1 MHVAGTARR
10 ERHVQTCPESRYME
24 IRSKLPA
31 VTSTRLVM
39 LFSLC
44 LVAFYN
50 LATWHA
56 LVSLTQ
62 LQGLK
67 VVAFYVSFAFFLW
80 AAITLLLTPLSFR
93 PTLKPALSLVALCS
107 AAAAYFMNTYGIS
120 IDTVMMQNVL
130 ETNPGEAKALLSG
143 KLFLYMGLLGVLPTA
158 VIWAVPV
165 TYRRVLPGLIN
176 KVLVCLGC
184 GVVMTAAIAPFY
196 STYAPIF
203 RNEDELTHF
212 INPTNY
218 IYALGKLTKQTV
230 AIKETVK
237 VQPVGTDSVLSPEAQ
252 QRPKKSLMIFVVG
265 ETARADH
272 FSLNGYGR
280 ETNPEL
286 KKQNILNFTQVAS
299 CGTSTAVSVP
309 CMFSKFPRTD
319 YSDKKGKTYEG
330 LLDMLQRAGLSVLW
344 LDNNSDCKGTCLR
357 VPHSD
362 IPKNQPSPFCDGQN
376 CLDESLLVGLQD
388 YIDSLKDNAIIVLHS
403 DGSHGPEYYDRYP
416 TSMERFTPVC
426 HTNQLG
432 SCTSDELKNV
442 YDNTILYTDHFLAQ
456 TIELLKRNQDKVDTS
471 MIYVSDHGESL
482 GENGI
487 YLHAA
492 PYAIAPAAQTHVPMV
507 MWFGNATLEDA
518 GIDRGCLAAK
528 QHQPDLSHDNLFHS
542 VLSLLGVNTQE
553 YQPALDIFHSCKR
566 RQG

>member
-1 MHVAGTARR
+1 MLK
-10 ERHVQTCPESRYME
+10 P
-24 IRSKLPA
+24 

-39 LFSLC
+39 LFSLS
-44 LVAFYN
+44 LVVFYN
-50 LATWHA
+50 LATWRA
-56 LVSLTQ
+56 LVDLAQ
-62 LQGLK
+62 LQGVK
-67 VVAFYVSFAFFLW
+67 AVAFYVSFAFLLW
-80 AAITLLLTPLSFR
+80 AAITLLLTPFSFR
-93 PTLKPALSLVALCS
+93 PTLKPVLSLVALCS
-107 AAAAYFMNTYGIS
+107 AGAAYFMNTYGIS
-120 IDTVMMQNVL
+120 IDTTMMQNVL

-143 KLFLYMGLLGVLPTA
+143 KLFIYLGLLGVVPIAL
-158 VIWAVPV
+158 IWWVPV
-165 TYRRVLPGLIN
+165 TYRRVLPGLVN
-176 KVLVCLGC
+176 KVLVCIGC
-184 GVVMTAAIAPFY
+184 LLVIAAAVGPFY

-203 RNEDELTHF
+203 RDEDKLTHF

-218 IYALGKLTKQTV
+218 LYAIGKLTKQTV
-230 AIKETVK
+230 AIKETLK
-237 VQPVGTDSVLSPEAQ
+237 VQTVGADAVLSPQAQ

-286 KKQNILNFTQVAS
+286 KQQDILNFTHVAS

-330 LLDMLQRAGLSVLW
+330 LLDMLQRAGLKVLW

-362 IPKNQPSPFCDGQN
+362 IPKSQPSPFCDGKN

-416 TSMERFTPVC
+416 KTLERFTPVC

-442 YDNTILYTDHFLAQ
+442 YDNTILYTDHFLSQ
-456 TIELLKRNQDKVDTS
+456 TIELLKRNQDKVDAS

-492 PYAIAPAAQTHVPMV
+492 PYAIAPSAQTHVPMV
-507 MWFGNATLEDA
+507 MWFGHSTLEDA
-518 GIDRGCLAAK
+518 NVDRHCLAAR
-528 QHQPDLSHDNLFHS
+528 QDQPDLSHDYLFHS
-542 VLSLLGVNTQE
+542 VLGLLGVTSTE
-553 YQPALDIFHSCKR
+553 YQPALDLFHSCKR
-566 RQG
+566 DKG

>member
-1 MHVAGTARR
+1 
-10 ERHVQTCPESRYME
+10 ME
-24 IRSKLPA
+24 MRSTLRP

-39 LFSLC
+39 LSSLC
-44 LVAFYN
+44 LVLFYN

-56 LVSLTQ
+56 LVGLTQ
-62 LQGLK
+62 LQGIK
-67 VVAFYVSFAFFLW
+67 AVAFYISFAFFLW
-80 AAITLLLTPLSFR
+80 AAITLLLTLVSFR
-93 PTLKPALSLVALCS
+93 PTLKPVLSLVALCS
-107 AAAAYFMNTYGIS
+107 AAAAYFMNTYGVS
-120 IDTVMMQNVL
+120 IDTTMMENVL
-130 ETNPGEAKALLSG
+130 ETNPGEVKALLSG
-143 KLFLYMGLLGVLPTA
+143 KLFLYLGVLGALPITL
-158 VIWAVPV
+158 IWLIPV
-165 TYRRVLPGLIN
+165 TYRRVLPGLVN
-176 KVLVCLGC
+176 KVLVCIGC
-184 GVVMTAAIAPFY
+184 VLVMAASVGLFY

-203 RNEDELTHF
+203 RDEDALTHF

-218 IYALGKLTKQTV
+218 IYAVGKLTKQTV
-230 AIKETVK
+230 AIKETV
-237 VQPVGTDSVLSPEAQ
+237 QIQTVGADSVLSPEAR

-272 FSLNGYGR
+272 FSLNGYAR
-280 ETNPEL
+280 DTNPEL
-286 KKQNILNFTQVAS
+286 KKQDILNFTQVAS

-330 LLDMLQRAGLSVLW
+330 LLDMLQRAGLQVVW
-344 LDNNSDCKGTCLR
+344 LDNNSDCKDTCVR

-362 IPKNQPSPFCDGQN
+362 IPKNQASPFCDGQN
-376 CLDESLLVGLQD
+376 CLDESLLVGLQE
-388 YIDSLKDNAIIVLHS
+388 YIDSLTGNAIIVLHS

-416 TSMERFTPVC
+416 KSLERFTPVC

-442 YDNTILYTDHFLAQ
+442 YDNTILYTDHFLSQ

-492 PYAIAPAAQTHVPMV
+492 PYAIAPVAQTHVPMV
-507 MWFGNATLEDA
+507 MWFGHSTLEDA
-518 GIDRGCLAAK
+518 DIDRSCLANK
-528 QHQPDLSHDNLFHS
+528 QNQAGLSHDYMFHS
-542 VLSLLGVNTQE
+542 VLGLLGVNTTE
-553 YQPALDIFHSCKR
+553 YQPTLDIFHSCKR
-566 RQG
+566 SKG

>member
-1 MHVAGTARR
+1 MVK
-10 ERHVQTCPESRYME
+10 P
-24 IRSKLPA
+24 

-44 LVAFYN
+44 LVVFYN
-50 LATWHA
+50 LATWRA
-56 LVSLTQ
+56 LVDLAQ
-62 LQGLK
+62 LQGVK
-67 VVAFYVSFAFFLW
+67 AIAFYASFAFLLW
-80 AAITLLLTPLSFR
+80 AAITLLLTPFSFR
-93 PTLKPALSLVALCS
+93 PTLKPVLSLVALCS

-120 IDTVMMQNVL
+120 IDTTMMQNVL
-130 ETNPGEAKALLSG
+130 ETNPGEAEALLSG
-143 KLFLYMGLLGVLPTA
+143 TLLFYLGLLGVLPIA
-158 VIWAVPV
+158 LIWWLPV
-165 TYRRVLPGLIN
+165 TYRPVLPGLVN
-176 KVLVCLGC
+176 KVLVCVGC
-184 GVVMTAAIAPFY
+184 VLVIAAAVGPFY

-203 RNEDELTHF
+203 RDEDKLTHF

-218 IYALGKLTKQTV
+218 LYAIGKLTKQTV
-230 AIKETVK
+230 AIKETLNI
-237 VQPVGTDSVLSPEAQ
+237 QTVGADAALSPQAQ

-286 KKQNILNFTQVAS
+286 KQQDILNFTHVAS

-309 CMFSKFPRTD
+309 CLFSKFPRTD

-330 LLDMLQRAGLSVLW
+330 LLDMLQRAGLKVLW

-388 YIDSLKDNAIIVLHS
+388 YIDSLQGNAIIVLHS

-416 TSMERFTPVC
+416 KSLERFTPVC

-442 YDNTILYTDHFLAQ
+442 YDNTILYTDHFLSQ
-456 TIELLKRNQDKVDTS
+456 TIELLKRNQDKVDAS

-492 PYAIAPAAQTHVPMV
+492 PYAIAPTAQTHVPMV
-507 MWFGNATLEDA
+507 MWFGHSTLEDA
-518 GIDRGCLAAK
+518 SVDRSCLAAK
-528 QHQPDLSHDNLFHS
+528 QDQPDLSHDYLFHS
-542 VLSLLGVNTQE
+542 VLGLLGVTTTE
-553 YQPALDIFHSCKR
+553 YQPALDLFHSCKR
-566 RQG
+566 DKG

>member
-1 MHVAGTARR
+1 MAHVRAMFR
-10 ERHVQTCPESRYME
+10 VVLYME
-24 IRSKLPA
+24 MRSKLKP

-39 LFSLC
+39 LFSLS

-56 LVSLTQ
+56 LVGLTQ
-62 LQGLK
+62 LQGIK
-67 VVAFYVSFAFFLW
+67 AVAFYASFALFLW
-80 AAITLLLTPLSFR
+80 AAITLLLTPFSFK
-93 PTLKPALSLVALCS
+93 PTLKPVLSLVALCS
-107 AAAAYFMNTYGIS
+107 ASAAYFMNTYGIT

-130 ETNPGEAKALLSG
+130 ETNPGEAKALISG
-143 KLFLYMGLLGVLPTA
+143 KLFLYLGLLGALPIA
-158 VIWAVPV
+158 VIWMIPV
-165 TYRRVLPGLIN
+165 TYRRVLPGLVN
-176 KVLVCLGC
+176 KVLVCIGC
-184 GVVMTAAIAPFY
+184 VLVIAASVGPFY

-203 RNEDELTHF
+203 RDEDKLTHF

-218 IYALGKLTKQTV
+218 IYAIGKLTKQTV

-237 VQPVGTDSVLSPEAQ
+237 IQAVGEDSVLSAEAQ

-272 FSLNGYGR
+272 FSLNGYAR
-280 ETNPEL
+280 DTNPEL
-286 KKQNILNFTQVAS
+286 KKQDILNFTQVAS

-309 CMFSKFPRTD
+309 CMFSKFPRSD

-330 LLDMLQRAGLSVLW
+330 LLDMLQRAGLKVVW

-362 IPKNQPSPFCDGQN
+362 IPKTQPSPFCDGQN
-376 CLDESLLVGLQD
+376 CLDEALLVGLQD

-416 TSMERFTPVC
+416 KTMERFTPVC

-442 YDNTILYTDHFLAQ
+442 YDNTILYTDHFLSQ

-482 GENGI
+482 GENGV

-492 PYAIAPAAQTHVPMV
+492 PYAIAPSAQTHVPMV
-507 MWFGNATLEDA
+507 MWFGNQTLEDA
-518 GIDRGCLAAK
+518 SIDRSCLAAK
-528 QHQPDLSHDNLFHS
+528 QNQPDLSHDYMFHS
-542 VLSLLGVNTQE
+542 VLGLLGVNTTE

-566 RQG
+566 SKG

>member
-1 MHVAGTARR
+1 MVK
-10 ERHVQTCPESRYME
+10 P
-24 IRSKLPA
+24 

-44 LVAFYN
+44 LVLFYN
-50 LATWHA
+50 LATWRA
-56 LVSLTQ
+56 LVDLAQ
-62 LQGLK
+62 LQGVK
-67 VVAFYVSFAFFLW
+67 AIAFYVSFAFLLW
-80 AAITLLLTPLSFR
+80 AAITLLLTPFSFR
-93 PTLKPALSLVALCS
+93 PTLKPVLSLVALCS

-120 IDTVMMQNVL
+120 IDTTMMQNVL

-143 KLFLYMGLLGVLPTA
+143 TLFLYLALLGVLPIA
-158 VIWAVPV
+158 LIWRLPV
-165 TYRRVLPGLIN
+165 TYRRVLPGLVN
-176 KVLVCLGC
+176 KVLVCVGC
-184 GVVMTAAIAPFY
+184 LLVIAAAVGPFY

-203 RNEDELTHF
+203 RDEDKLTHF

-218 IYALGKLTKQTV
+218 LYAIGKLTKQTV
-230 AIKETVK
+230 AIKETPK
-237 VQPVGTDSVLSPEAQ
+237 IQTVGADAALSPQAQ

-286 KKQNILNFTQVAS
+286 KQQDILNFTHVAS

-309 CMFSKFPRTD
+309 CMFSKFPRSD

-330 LLDMLQRAGLSVLW
+330 LLDMLQRAGLKVVW

-362 IPKNQPSPFCDGQN
+362 IPKNQQSPFCDGQN

-388 YIDSLKDNAIIVLHS
+388 YIDSLQDNAIIVLHS

-416 TSMERFTPVC
+416 KTLERFTPVC

-432 SCTSDELKNV
+432 SCTTDELKNV
-442 YDNTILYTDHFLAQ
+442 YDNTILYTDHFLSQ
-456 TIELLKRNQDKVDTS
+456 TIELLKRNQDKVDAS

-492 PYAIAPAAQTHVPMV
+492 PYAIAPSAQTHVPMV
-507 MWFGNATLEDA
+507 MWFGHSTLEDA
-518 GIDRGCLAAK
+518 SVDRTCLTAK
-528 QHQPDLSHDNLFHS
+528 QDQPDLSHDYMFHS
-542 VLSLLGVNTQE
+542 VLGLLGVTSTE
-553 YQPALDIFHSCKR
+553 YQPALDLFHSCKR
-566 RQG
+566 NKG

>member
-1 MHVAGTARR
+1 MEMR
-10 ERHVQTCPESRYME
+10 SRL
-24 IRSKLPA
+24 KP

-44 LVAFYN
+44 LVVFYN

-56 LVSLTQ
+56 LIGLTQ
-62 LQGLK
+62 LQGFK
-67 VVAFYVSFAFFLW
+67 AAAFYVSFAFFLW
-80 AAITLLLTPLSFR
+80 AAITLLLTPFSFR
-93 PTLKPALSLVALCS
+93 PTLKPVLSLVALCS
-107 AAAAYFMNTYGIS
+107 AAAAYFMNSYGIT

-143 KLFLYMGLLGVLPTA
+143 RLFLYLGLLGALPIA
-158 VIWAVPV
+158 LIWWLPV
-165 TYRRVLPGLIN
+165 SYRRVLPGLVN
-176 KVLVCLGC
+176 KVLVCIGC
-184 GVVMTAAIAPFY
+184 VLVIAASVGPFY

-203 RNEDELTHF
+203 RDEDKLTHF

-218 IYALGKLTKQTV
+218 IYAVGKLAKQTV
-230 AIKETVK
+230 AIKENIK
-237 VQPVGTDSVLSPEAQ
+237 IQPVGTDSVLSSEAQ

-272 FSLNGYGR
+272 FSLNGYER

-286 KKQNILNFTQVAS
+286 KKQDILNFTQVAS

-309 CMFSKFPRTD
+309 CMFSKFPRSD

-330 LLDMLQRAGLSVLW
+330 LLDMLQRAGVKVVW

-362 IPKNQPSPFCDGQN
+362 IPKTQPSPFCDGQN
-376 CLDESLLVGLQD
+376 CLDESLLVGLQA

-416 TSMERFTPVC
+416 KSLERFTPVC

-442 YDNTILYTDHFLAQ
+442 YDNTILYTDHFLSQ

-492 PYAIAPAAQTHVPMV
+492 PYAIAPSAQTHVPMV
-507 MWFGNATLEDA
+507 MWFGNSTLADA
-518 GIDRGCLAAK
+518 SVDRSCLAAK
-528 QHQPDLSHDNLFHS
+528 QNQPDLSHDYMFHS
-542 VLSLLGVNTQE
+542 VLGLLGVNTSE
-553 YQPALDIFHSCKR
+553 YQPALDIFHSCKHSK
-566 RQG
+566 G

>member
-1 MHVAGTARR
+1 MVPLFGMNAM
-10 ERHVQTCPESRYME
+10 VKP
-24 IRSKLPA
+24 

-44 LVAFYN
+44 LVVFYN
-50 LATWHA
+50 LATWRA
-56 LVSLTQ
+56 LVALAQ
-62 LQGLK
+62 LQGFK
-67 VVAFYVSFAFFLW
+67 AGAFYCSFAVLLW
-80 AAITLLLTPLSFR
+80 AAITLLLTPFSFR
-93 PTLKPALSLVALCS
+93 PTLKPMLSVVALCS
-107 AAAAYFMNTYGIS
+107 AAAAYFMNSYGVS
-120 IDTVMMQNVL
+120 IDTTMMQNVL
-130 ETNPGEAKALLSG
+130 ETNPGEAEALLSG
-143 KLFLYMGLLGVLPTA
+143 KLFMYLGLLGVVPVA
-158 VIWAVPV
+158 VIWWLPV
-165 TYRRVLPGLIN
+165 TYRRVLPGLVN
-176 KVLVCLGC
+176 KIVVCAGC
-184 GVVMTAAIAPFY
+184 LLAIAAAVAPFY

-203 RNEDELTHF
+203 RDEDKLTHF

-218 IYALGKLTKQTV
+218 LYAIGKLTKQTV
-230 AIKETVK
+230 AIKETPK
-237 VQPVGTDSVLSPEAQ
+237 IQTVGADAALSAQAQ

-272 FSLNGYGR
+272 FSLNGYAR

-286 KKQNILNFTQVAS
+286 KKEDILNFTHVAS

-309 CMFSKFPRTD
+309 CMFSKFPRSD

-330 LLDMLQRAGLSVLW
+330 LLDMLQRAGLKVVW

-362 IPKNQPSPFCDGQN
+362 VPKNQPSPFCDGTT
-376 CLDESLLVGLQD
+376 CLDEALLVGLQD
-388 YIDSLKDNAIIVLHS
+388 YIDSLQDNAIIVLHS

-416 TSMERFTPVC
+416 KTMERFSPVC

-456 TIELLKRNQDKVDTS
+456 TIELLKRNQDKVDAS

-492 PYAIAPAAQTHVPMV
+492 PYAIAPVAQTHVPMV
-507 MWFGNATLEDA
+507 MWFGHSTLEDA
-518 GIDRGCLAAK
+518 SVDRSCLSAK
-528 QHQPDLSHDNLFHS
+528 QDQPDLSHDYMFHS
-542 VLSLLGVNTQE
+542 VLGLLGVTSTE
-553 YQPALDIFHSCKR
+553 YQPALDLFHSCKR
-566 RQG
+566 NNG

>member
-1 MHVAGTARR
+1 
-10 ERHVQTCPESRYME
+10 ME
-24 IRSKLPA
+24 MRSKLKP

-39 LFSLC
+39 LFSLS

-56 LVSLTQ
+56 LVGLTQ
-62 LQGLK
+62 LQGIK
-67 VVAFYVSFAFFLW
+67 AVAFYASFAFFLW
-80 AAITLLLTPLSFR
+80 AAITLLLTPFSFK
-93 PTLKPALSLVALCS
+93 PTLKPVLSLVALCS
-107 AAAAYFMNTYGIS
+107 ASAAYFMNTYGIT

-130 ETNPGEAKALLSG
+130 ETNPGEAKALISG
-143 KLFLYMGLLGVLPTA
+143 KLFLYLGLLGALPIA
-158 VIWAVPV
+158 VIWMIPV
-165 TYRRVLPGLIN
+165 TYRRVLPGLVN
-176 KVLVCLGC
+176 KVLVCIGC
-184 GVVMTAAIAPFY
+184 VLVIAASVGPFY

-203 RNEDELTHF
+203 RDEDKLTHF

-218 IYALGKLTKQTV
+218 IYAIGKLTKQTV

-237 VQPVGTDSVLSPEAQ
+237 IQAAGEDSVLSAEAQ

-272 FSLNGYGR
+272 FSLNGYAR
-280 ETNPEL
+280 DTNPEL
-286 KKQNILNFTQVAS
+286 KKQDILNFTQVAS

-309 CMFSKFPRTD
+309 CMFSKFPRSD

-330 LLDMLQRAGLSVLW
+330 LLDMLQRAGLKVVW

-376 CLDESLLVGLQD
+376 CLDEALLVGLQD

-416 TSMERFTPVC
+416 KTMERFTPVC

-442 YDNTILYTDHFLAQ
+442 YDNTILYTDHFLSQ

-482 GENGI
+482 GENGV

-492 PYAIAPAAQTHVPMV
+492 PYAIAPSAQTHVPMV
-507 MWFGNATLEDA
+507 MWFGNQTLEDA
-518 GIDRGCLAAK
+518 SIDRSCLAAK
-528 QHQPDLSHDNLFHS
+528 QNQPDLSHDYMFHS
-542 VLSLLGVNTQE
+542 VLGLLGVNTTE

-566 RQG
+566 SKG

>member
-1 MHVAGTARR
+1 
-10 ERHVQTCPESRYME
+10 ME
-24 IRSKLPA
+24 IRSKLPV

-44 LVAFYN
+44 LVVFYN

-56 LVSLTQ
+56 LVGLTQ
-62 LQGLK
+62 LQGVK

-80 AAITLLLTPLSFR
+80 AAITLLLTPFSFR
-93 PTLKPALSLVALCS
+93 PTLKPVLSLVAMCS
-107 AAAAYFMNTYGIS
+107 AAAAYFMNTYGIT

-143 KLFLYMGLLGVLPTA
+143 RLFLYLGLLGALPIA
-158 VIWAVPV
+158 VIWLIPV

-176 KVLVCLGC
+176 KVLVCIGC
-184 GVVMTAAIAPFY
+184 VLVIAAAVGPFY

-203 RNEDELTHF
+203 RDEDKLTHF

-218 IYALGKLTKQTV
+218 IYAIGKLTKQTV

-237 VQPVGTDSVLSPEAQ
+237 IQTVGTDSVLSPEAQ
-252 QRPKKSLMIFVVG
+252 ARPKKSLMIFVVG

-272 FSLNGYGR
+272 FSLNGYAR

-286 KKQNILNFTQVAS
+286 KKQDILNFTQVAS

-309 CMFSKFPRTD
+309 CMFSKFPRSD

-330 LLDMLQRAGLSVLW
+330 LLDMLQRAGLKVVW

-362 IPKNQPSPFCDGQN
+362 IPKNQPSSFCDGQN
-376 CLDESLLVGLQD
+376 CLDESLLVGLQA
-388 YIDSLKDNAIIVLHS
+388 YIDSLEDNAIIVLHS

-416 TSMERFTPVC
+416 KSLERFTPVC

-442 YDNTILYTDHFLAQ
+442 YDNTILYTDHFLSQ

-492 PYAIAPAAQTHVPMV
+492 PYAIAPSAQTHVPMV

-518 GIDRGCLAAK
+518 GVDRSCLAAK
-528 QHQPDLSHDNLFHS
+528 QNQPDLSHDYMFHS
-542 VLSLLGVNTQE
+542 VLGLLGVNTTE
-553 YQPALDIFHSCKR
+553 YQPALDIFHSCKHSK
-566 RQG
+566 G

>member
-1 MHVAGTARR
+1 MFKR
-10 ERHVQTCPESRYME
+10 
-24 IRSKLPA
+24 L
-31 VTSTRLVM
+31 TSTRLVL
-39 LFSLC
+39 LFTLC

-50 LATWHA
+50 VATWHA
-56 LVSLTQ
+56 LIGLTE

-67 VVAFYVSFAFFLW
+67 ALAFQVSFAFFLW
-80 AAITLLLTPLSFR
+80 AAFTLLLIPFSFR
-93 PTLKPALSLVALCS
+93 PTLKPVLSLIALCS
-107 AAAAYFMNTYGIS
+107 AAAAYFMGSYGIA

-130 ETNPGEAKALLSG
+130 ETNPAEASALLSA
-143 KLFLYMGLLGVLPTA
+143 KLFGYLLVLGVLPIGL
-158 VIWAVPV
+158 IWWLPV
-165 TYRRVLPGLIN
+165 TYRRVLPGLVN
-176 KVLVCLGC
+176 KVLVALGC
-184 GVVMTAAIAPFY
+184 VLVIAVSVGAFY

-203 RNEDELTHF
+203 RDEDKLTHF

-218 IYALGKLTKQTV
+218 VYALGKLTKQSV

-237 VQPVGTDSVLSPEAQ
+237 VQSVGTDAALSAQAQ

-280 ETNPEL
+280 DTNPEL
-286 KKQNILNFTQVAS
+286 AKQDILNFTHVQS

-330 LLDMLQRAGLSVLW
+330 LLDILQRAGLKVVW
-344 LDNNSDCKGTCLR
+344 LDNNSDCKDTCLR

-362 IPKNQPSPFCDGQN
+362 IPKTQPSPFCDGKN

-388 YIDSLKDNAIIVLHS
+388 YIDKLEDNAIIVLHS

-416 TSMERFTPVC
+416 KTLERFTPVC

-482 GENGI
+482 GENGV

-492 PYAIAPAAQTHVPMV
+492 PYAIAPVAQTHVPMV
-507 MWFGNATLEDA
+507 MWFGNQTLNDA
-518 GIDRGCLAAK
+518 AVDRKCLQAK
-528 QHQPDLSHDNLFHS
+528 RDQPDLSHDYMFHS
-542 VLSLLGVNTQE
+542 VLGLLGVTTAE
-553 YQPALDIFHSCKR
+553 YQPALDIFHSCKTGS
-566 RQG
+566 QALKGNGDAP

>member
-1 MHVAGTARR
+1 
-10 ERHVQTCPESRYME
+10 ME
-24 IRSKLPA
+24 MRSVVRP

-56 LVSLTQ
+56 LLGLTQ

-67 VVAFYVSFAFFLW
+67 AVAFYVSFGLFLW
-80 AAITLLLTPLSFR
+80 AAITLLLMPFSFR
-93 PTLKPALSLVALCS
+93 PTLKPVLSLVALGS
-107 AAAAYFMNTYGIS
+107 AAAAYFMNDYGIS

-130 ETNPGEAKALLSG
+130 ETNPGEVKALLSG
-143 KLFLYMGLLGVLPTA
+143 QLFVYLGLLGALPIA
-158 VIWAVPV
+158 LIWWLPV
-165 TYRRVLPGLIN
+165 TYRRVLPGLVN
-176 KVLVCLGC
+176 KVLVCIGC
-184 GVVMTAAIAPFY
+184 ILLIAAAVGPFY

-203 RNEDELTHF
+203 RDEDKLTHF

-218 IYALGKLTKQTV
+218 LYALGKLTKQTV
-230 AIKETVK
+230 AIKETV
-237 VQPVGTDSVLSPEAQ
+237 QIQTVGADSVLSPEAQ

-286 KKQNILNFTQVAS
+286 KQQDILNFTHVAS

-309 CMFSKFPRTD
+309 CMFSRFPRTD

-330 LLDMLQRAGLSVLW
+330 LLDMLQRAGLEVVW

-362 IPKNQPSPFCDGQN
+362 IPKNQPSAFCDGQN

-416 TSMERFTPVC
+416 KAMERFTPVC

-442 YDNTILYTDHFLAQ
+442 YDNTILYTDHFLSQ

-492 PYAIAPAAQTHVPMV
+492 PYAIAPQAQTHVPMV
-507 MWFGNATLEDA
+507 MWFGKQTLEDA
-518 GIDRGCLAAK
+518 SIDRNCLAAK
-528 QHQPDLSHDNLFHS
+528 QNQPDLSHDYMFHS
-542 VLSLLGVNTQE
+542 VLGLLGVDTTE
-553 YQPALDIFHSCKR
+553 YQPALDIFRSCKHAR
-566 RQG
+566 G

>member
-1 MHVAGTARR
+1 
-10 ERHVQTCPESRYME
+10 ME
-24 IRSKLPA
+24 MRSVVRP

-56 LVSLTQ
+56 LLGLTQ

-67 VVAFYVSFAFFLW
+67 AVAFYVSFGLFLW
-80 AAITLLLTPLSFR
+80 AAITLLLMPFSFR
-93 PTLKPALSLVALCS
+93 PTLKPVLSLVALGS
-107 AAAAYFMNTYGIS
+107 AAAAYFMNDYGIS

-143 KLFLYMGLLGVLPTA
+143 QLFVYLGLLGALPIA
-158 VIWAVPV
+158 LIWWLPV
-165 TYRRVLPGLIN
+165 TYRRVLPGLVN
-176 KVLVCLGC
+176 KVLVCIGC
-184 GVVMTAAIAPFY
+184 ILLIAAAVGPFY

-203 RNEDELTHF
+203 RDEDKLTHF

-218 IYALGKLTKQTV
+218 LYALGKLTKQTV
-230 AIKETVK
+230 AIKETV
-237 VQPVGTDSVLSPEAQ
+237 QIQTVGADSVLSPEAQ

-286 KKQNILNFTQVAS
+286 KQQDILNFTHVAS

-309 CMFSKFPRTD
+309 CMFSRFPRTD

-330 LLDMLQRAGLSVLW
+330 LLDMLQRAGLEVVW

-362 IPKNQPSPFCDGQN
+362 IPKNQPSAFCDGQN

-416 TSMERFTPVC
+416 KAMERFTPVC

-432 SCTSDELKNV
+432 SCTSDELRNV
-442 YDNTILYTDHFLAQ
+442 YDNTILYTDHFLSQ

-492 PYAIAPAAQTHVPMV
+492 PYAIAPEAQTHVPMV
-507 MWFGNATLEDA
+507 MWFGKQTLEDA
-518 GIDRGCLAAK
+518 SIDRNCLAAK
-528 QHQPDLSHDNLFHS
+528 QNQPDLSHDYMFHS
-542 VLSLLGVNTQE
+542 VLGLLGVATTE
-553 YQPALDIFHSCKR
+553 YQPALDIFHSCKHAR
-566 RQG
+566 G

>member
-1 MHVAGTARR
+1 MNLNSMAK
-10 ERHVQTCPESRYME
+10 P
-24 IRSKLPA
+24 L
-31 VTSTRLVM
+31 TSTRLVM

-44 LVAFYN
+44 LVVFYN

-56 LVSLTQ
+56 LTGLIQ
-62 LQGLK
+62 LQGIK
-67 VVAFYVSFAFFLW
+67 AVAFYVSFAVFLW
-80 AAITLLLTPLSFR
+80 AAITLLLTPFSFR
-93 PTLKPALSLVALCS
+93 PTLKPVLSLVALCS
-107 AAAAYFMNTYGIS
+107 ASAAYFMNTYGIT

-143 KLFLYMGLLGVLPTA
+143 KLFLYLALLGALPIA
-158 VIWAVPV
+158 LIWWLPV
-165 TYRRVLPGLIN
+165 TYRRVLPGLVN
-176 KVLVCLGC
+176 KVLVCIGC
-184 GVVMTAAIAPFY
+184 VLVIAASVGPFY

-203 RNEDELTHF
+203 RDEDKLTHF

-218 IYALGKLTKQTV
+218 IYAIGKLTKQTV

-237 VQPVGTDSVLSPEAQ
+237 IQAVGTDAALSAEAQ

-272 FSLNGYGR
+272 FSLNGYAR

-286 KKQNILNFTQVAS
+286 KKQDILNFTQVAS

-330 LLDMLQRAGLSVLW
+330 LLDMLQRAGLKVVW

-376 CLDESLLVGLQD
+376 CLDEALLVGLQE
-388 YIDSLKDNAIIVLHS
+388 YIDSLKDNAIIVLHA

-416 TSMERFTPVC
+416 KDMERFTPVC
-426 HTNQLG
+426 RTNQLG

-492 PYAIAPAAQTHVPMV
+492 PYAIAPSAQTHVPMV
-507 MWFGNATLEDA
+507 MWFGNATLQDA
-518 GIDRGCLAAK
+518 GVDRACLAAK
-528 QHQPDLSHDNLFHS
+528 QNQPDLSHDYMFHS
-542 VLSLLGVNTQE
+542 VLGLLGVTSSE
-553 YQPALDIFHSCKR
+553 YQPALDIFHSCTRAK
-566 RQG
+566 G

>member
-1 MHVAGTARR
+1 MNSMVK
-10 ERHVQTCPESRYME
+10 P
-24 IRSKLPA
+24 

-39 LFSLC
+39 VFSLC
-44 LVAFYN
+44 LVLFYN
-50 LATWHA
+50 LTTWRA
-56 LVSLTQ
+56 LVDLAQ
-62 LQGLK
+62 LQGVK
-67 VVAFYVSFAFFLW
+67 AIAFYVSFAFLLW
-80 AAITLLLTPLSFR
+80 AAITLLLTPFSFR
-93 PTLKPALSLVALCS
+93 PTLKPVLSLVALCS

-120 IDTVMMQNVL
+120 IDTTMMQNVL

-143 KLFLYMGLLGVLPTA
+143 TLFLYLGLLGVLPIA
-158 VIWAVPV
+158 LIWRLPV
-165 TYRRVLPGLIN
+165 TYRRVLPGLVN
-176 KVLVCLGC
+176 KVLVCVGC
-184 GVVMTAAIAPFY
+184 LLVVAAAVGPFY

-203 RNEDELTHF
+203 RDEDKLTHF

-218 IYALGKLTKQTV
+218 LYAVGKLTKQTV
-230 AIKETVK
+230 AIKETLK
-237 VQPVGTDSVLSPEAQ
+237 IQTVGADAALSPQAQ

-286 KKQNILNFTQVAS
+286 KQQDILNFTHVAS

-309 CMFSKFPRTD
+309 CMFSKFPRSD

-330 LLDMLQRAGLSVLW
+330 LLDMLQRAGLKVVW

-388 YIDSLKDNAIIVLHS
+388 YIDSLQDNAIIVLHS

-416 TSMERFTPVC
+416 KTLERFTPVC

-432 SCTSDELKNV
+432 SCTTDELKNV
-442 YDNTILYTDHFLAQ
+442 YDNTILYTDHFLSQ
-456 TIELLKRNQDKVDTS
+456 TIELLKRNQDKVDAS

-507 MWFGNATLEDA
+507 MWFGHSTLEDA
-518 GIDRGCLAAK
+518 SVDRSCLAAK
-528 QHQPDLSHDNLFHS
+528 QDQPDLSHDYMFHS
-542 VLSLLGVNTQE
+542 VLGLLGVTSTE
-553 YQPALDIFHSCKR
+553 YQPALDLFHSCKR
-566 RQG
+566 NKG

>member
-1 MHVAGTARR
+1 
-10 ERHVQTCPESRYME
+10 ME
-24 IRSKLPA
+24 MRSLVRP

-56 LVSLTQ
+56 LLGLTQ

-67 VVAFYVSFAFFLW
+67 AVAFYVSFGLFLW
-80 AAITLLLTPLSFR
+80 AAITLLLMPFSFR
-93 PTLKPALSLVALCS
+93 PTLKPVLSLVALGS
-107 AAAAYFMNTYGIS
+107 AAAAYFMNDYGIS

-143 KLFLYMGLLGVLPTA
+143 KLFLYLGLLGALPIA
-158 VIWAVPV
+158 LIWWLPV
-165 TYRRVLPGLIN
+165 TYRRVLPGLVN
-176 KVLVCLGC
+176 KVLVCIGC
-184 GVVMTAAIAPFY
+184 ILLIAAAVGPFY

-203 RNEDELTHF
+203 RDEDKLTHF

-218 IYALGKLTKQTV
+218 LYALGKLTKQTV
-230 AIKETVK
+230 AIKETV
-237 VQPVGTDSVLSPEAQ
+237 QIQTVGADSVLSPEAQ

-286 KKQNILNFTQVAS
+286 KQQDILNFTHVAS

-309 CMFSKFPRTD
+309 CMFSRFPRTD

-330 LLDMLQRAGLSVLW
+330 LLDMLQRAGLEVVW

-362 IPKNQPSPFCDGQN
+362 IPKNQPSAFCDGQN

-416 TSMERFTPVC
+416 KAMERFTPVC

-442 YDNTILYTDHFLAQ
+442 YDNTILYTDHFLSQ

-492 PYAIAPAAQTHVPMV
+492 PYAIAPQAQTHVPMV
-507 MWFGNATLEDA
+507 MWFGKQTLEDA
-518 GIDRGCLAAK
+518 SIDRNCLAAK
-528 QHQPDLSHDNLFHS
+528 QNQPDLSHDYMFHS
-542 VLSLLGVNTQE
+542 VLGLLGVDTTE
-553 YQPALDIFHSCKR
+553 YQPALDIFHSCKHAR
-566 RQG
+566 G

>member
-1 MHVAGTARR
+1 M
-10 ERHVQTCPESRYME
+10 QSRLG
-24 IRSKLPA
+24 IKPI
-31 VTSTRLVM
+31 TSTRLVIV
-39 LFSLC
+39 FSLC
-44 LVAFYN
+44 LVLFYN
-50 LATWHA
+50 FATWRA
-56 LVSLTQ
+56 LTTLAQ

-67 VVAFYVSFAFFLW
+67 AVAFYASFGLFLW
-80 AAITLLLTPLSFR
+80 AAITLLLTLVSFR
-93 PTLKPALSLVALCS
+93 PTLKPMLSLVAVCS
-107 AAAAYFMNTYGIS
+107 AAAAYFMNTYGIT

-130 ETNPGEAKALLSG
+130 ETNPGEAQALLSG
-143 KLFLYMGLLGVLPTA
+143 KLFLYLGVLGVLPITL
-158 VIWAVPV
+158 IWLTPV
-165 TYRRVLPGLIN
+165 TYRRVLPGLVN
-176 KVLVCLGC
+176 KVLVLLGC
-184 GVVMTAAIAPFY
+184 VVLIGAAIGPFY

-203 RNEDELTHF
+203 RDEDKLTHF

-218 IYALGKLTKQTV
+218 IYAAGKLSKQTL
-230 AIKETVK
+230 AIKEINVI
-237 VQPVGTDSVLSPEAQ
+237 QPVGTDSALSAQ
-252 QRPKKSLMIFVVG
+252 ARQRPKKSLMIVVVG

-280 ETNPEL
+280 DTNPQL
-286 KKQNILNFTQVAS
+286 KQQDILNFTQVAS

-309 CMFSKFPRTD
+309 CMFSKFSRTD

-330 LLDMLQRAGLSVLW
+330 LLDMLQRAGLKVVW

-362 IPKNQPSPFCDGQN
+362 IPKNQPSPFCDGKN

-388 YIDSLKDNAIIVLHS
+388 YIDTLQDNAVIVLHS

-432 SCTSDELKNV
+432 SCTLEELTNV
-442 YDNTILYTDHFLAQ
+442 YDNTILYTDHFLDQ

-492 PYAIAPAAQTHVPMV
+492 PYAIAPSAQTHVPMV
-507 MWFGNATLEDA
+507 MWFGRSTLEDA
-518 GIDRGCLAAK
+518 RIDRTCLKAK
-528 QHQPDLSHDNLFHS
+528 QDQPDLSHDYLFHS
-542 VLSLLGVNTQE
+542 VLGLLGVDTSE
-553 YQPALDIFHSCKR
+553 YQPSLDVFHSCKR
-566 RQG
+566 I

>member
-1 MHVAGTARR
+1 
-10 ERHVQTCPESRYME
+10 ME
-24 IRSKLPA
+24 MKSMFKRL
-31 VTSTRLVM
+31 TSTRLVL

-56 LVSLTQ
+56 LVGLTE
-62 LQGLK
+62 LQGIKAL
-67 VVAFYVSFAFFLW
+67 AFQVSFAFFLW
-80 AAITLLLTPLSFR
+80 AAFTLLLIPFSFR
-93 PTLKPALSLVALCS
+93 PTLKPVLSLVALCS
-107 AAAAYFMNTYGIS
+107 AAAAYFMGSYGIA

-130 ETNPGEAKALLSG
+130 ETNPAEASALLSA
-143 KLFLYMGLLGVLPTA
+143 KLFGYLLVLGVLPI
-158 VIWAVPV
+158 VIIWWAPV
-165 TYRRVLPGLIN
+165 TYRRVLPGLVN
-176 KVLVCLGC
+176 KVLVAVGC
-184 GVVMTAAIAPFY
+184 VLVIAVSVGAFY

-203 RNEDELTHF
+203 RDEDKLTHF

-218 IYALGKLTKQTV
+218 VYALGKLTKQSV
-230 AIKETVK
+230 AIKETLK
-237 VQPVGTDSVLSPEAQ
+237 VQTVGADAALSPQAQ

-286 KKQNILNFTQVAS
+286 AKLDILNFTQVQS

-330 LLDMLQRAGLSVLW
+330 LLDILQRAGLKVVW
-344 LDNNSDCKGTCLR
+344 LDNNSDCKGACLR

-362 IPKNQPSPFCDGQN
+362 VPKNQPSPFCDGTH
-376 CLDESLLVGLQD
+376 CLDESLLVGLQE
-388 YIDSLKDNAIIVLHS
+388 YIDTLQDNAIIVLHS

-416 TSMERFTPVC
+416 KSLERFTPVC

-482 GENGI
+482 GENGV

-507 MWFGNATLEDA
+507 MWFGNQTLKDA
-518 GIDRGCLAAK
+518 AVDLNCLQAK
-528 QHQPDLSHDNLFHS
+528 RDQPDLSHDYMFHS
-542 VLSLLGVNTQE
+542 VLGLLGVTTAE
-553 YQPALDIFHSCKR
+553 YQPKLDIFSSCR
-566 RQG
+566 SGG

>member
-1 MHVAGTARR
+1 VVPLFGMNAMVK
-10 ERHVQTCPESRYME
+10 P
-24 IRSKLPA
+24 

-44 LVAFYN
+44 LVVFYN
-50 LATWHA
+50 LATWRA
-56 LVSLTQ
+56 LVALAQ
-62 LQGLK
+62 LQGFK
-67 VVAFYVSFAFFLW
+67 AVAFYCSYAVLLW
-80 AAITLLLTPLSFR
+80 AAITLLLTPFSFR
-93 PTLKPALSLVALCS
+93 PTLKPALSVVALCS
-107 AAAAYFMNTYGIS
+107 AAAAYFMNSYGVS
-120 IDTVMMQNVL
+120 IDTTMMQNVL
-130 ETNPGEAKALLSG
+130 ETNPGEAEALLSG
-143 KLFLYMGLLGVLPTA
+143 KLFMYLGLLGVLPVA
-158 VIWAVPV
+158 VIWWLPV
-165 TYRRVLPGLIN
+165 AYRRVLPGLVN
-176 KVLVCLGC
+176 KIVVCVGC
-184 GVVMTAAIAPFY
+184 LLAIAAAVAPFY

-203 RNEDELTHF
+203 RDEDKLTHF

-218 IYALGKLTKQTV
+218 LYAIGKLTKQTV
-230 AIKETVK
+230 AIKETPK
-237 VQPVGTDSVLSPEAQ
+237 IQTVGADAALSAQAQ

-272 FSLNGYGR
+272 FSLNGYAR

-286 KKQNILNFTQVAS
+286 KKEDILNFTHVAS

-309 CMFSKFPRTD
+309 CMFSKFPRSD

-330 LLDMLQRAGLSVLW
+330 LLDMLQRAGLKVVW

-362 IPKNQPSPFCDGQN
+362 VPKNQPSPFCDGTT
-376 CLDESLLVGLQD
+376 CLDEALLVGLQD
-388 YIDSLKDNAIIVLHS
+388 YIDSLQDNAIIVLHS

-416 TSMERFTPVC
+416 KTMERFSPVC

-456 TIELLKRNQDKVDTS
+456 TIELLKRNQDKVDAS

-492 PYAIAPAAQTHVPMV
+492 PYAIAPVAQTHVPMV
-507 MWFGNATLEDA
+507 MWFGHSTLEDA
-518 GIDRGCLAAK
+518 SVDRSCLSAK
-528 QHQPDLSHDNLFHS
+528 QDQPDLSHDYMFHS
-542 VLSLLGVNTQE
+542 VLGLLGVTSTE
-553 YQPALDIFHSCKR
+553 YQPALDLFHSCKR
-566 RQG
+566 NNG

>member
-1 MHVAGTARR
+1 
-10 ERHVQTCPESRYME
+10 ME
-24 IRSKLPA
+24 MRSKLKP

-44 LVAFYN
+44 LVVFYN

-56 LVSLTQ
+56 LVGLTQ
-62 LQGLK
+62 LQGIK
-67 VVAFYVSFAFFLW
+67 VAAFYASFAVFLW
-80 AAITLLLTPLSFR
+80 AAITLLLTPFSFR
-93 PTLKPALSLVALCS
+93 PTLKPVLSLVALCS
-107 AAAAYFMNTYGIS
+107 AAAAYFMNSYGIT

-143 KLFLYMGLLGVLPTA
+143 RLLAYLLVLGALPIA
-158 VIWAVPV
+158 LIWLWPV
-165 TYRRVLPGLIN
+165 TYRRVLPGLVN
-176 KVLVCLGC
+176 KVLVCVGC
-184 GVVMTAAIAPFY
+184 VLVIAAAVGPFY

-203 RNEDELTHF
+203 RDEDKLTHF

-218 IYALGKLTKQTV
+218 IYAVGKLTKQTV

-237 VQPVGTDSVLSPEAQ
+237 IQTVGADSALTAQ
-252 QRPKKSLMIFVVG
+252 ARQRPKKSLMIFVVG

-272 FSLNGYGR
+272 FSLNGYER

-286 KKQNILNFTQVAS
+286 KKQDILNFTQVAS

-330 LLDMLQRAGLSVLW
+330 LLDMLQRAGLKVVW

-362 IPKNQPSPFCDGQN
+362 IPKTQNSPFCDGQN
-376 CLDESLLVGLQD
+376 CLDESLLVGLQE
-388 YIDSLKDNAIIVLHS
+388 YIDTLSDNAIIVLHS

-416 TSMERFTPVC
+416 KTMERFTPVC
-426 HTNQLG
+426 RTNQLG

-492 PYAIAPAAQTHVPMV
+492 PYAIAPSAQTHVPMV
-507 MWFGNATLEDA
+507 MWFGKQTLEDA
-518 GIDRGCLAAK
+518 SVDRTCLAAK
-528 QHQPDLSHDNLFHS
+528 QQQADLSHDYLFHS
-542 VLSLLGVNTQE
+542 VLGLLGVSTTE
-553 YQPALDIFHSCKR
+553 YQPALDLFSSCTRSK
-566 RQG
+566 G

>member
-1 MHVAGTARR
+1 
-10 ERHVQTCPESRYME
+10 ME
-24 IRSKLPA
+24 MRSKLRP

-44 LVAFYN
+44 LVLFYN

-56 LVSLTQ
+56 LFGLTQ
-62 LQGLK
+62 LQGVK
-67 VVAFYVSFAFFLW
+67 AGAFYVSFAFFLW
-80 AAITLLLTPLSFR
+80 AAITLLLTPFSFR
-93 PTLKPALSLVALCS
+93 PTLKPVLSLVALCS

-120 IDTVMMQNVL
+120 IDTTMMQNVL
-130 ETNPGEAKALLSG
+130 ETNPGEAEALLSG
-143 KLFLYMGLLGVLPTA
+143 KLFVYLGLLGALPIA
-158 VIWAVPV
+158 LIWLIPV
-165 TYRRVLPGLIN
+165 TYPRVLPGLVN
-176 KVLVCLGC
+176 KVLVCIGC
-184 GVVMTAAIAPFY
+184 VLVIAAAVGPFY

-203 RNEDELTHF
+203 RDEDALTHF

-218 IYALGKLTKQTV
+218 IYAIGKLTKQTV

-237 VQPVGTDSVLSPEAQ
+237 IQTVGADSVLSPEAQ

-272 FSLNGYGR
+272 FSLNGYAR

-286 KKQNILNFTQVAS
+286 KKQDILNFTQVAS

-309 CMFSKFPRTD
+309 CIFSKFARTD

-330 LLDMLQRAGLSVLW
+330 LLDMLQRAGLKVLW

-362 IPKNQPSPFCDGQN
+362 IPKDQPSPFCDGQN

-416 TSMERFTPVC
+416 KATERFTPVC

-456 TIELLKRNQDKVDTS
+456 TIELLKRNQDKVDAS

-507 MWFGNATLEDA
+507 MWFGHSTLEDA
-518 GIDRGCLAAK
+518 GIDRSCLAAK
-528 QHQPDLSHDNLFHS
+528 QNQPDLSHDYMFHS
-542 VLSLLGVNTQE
+542 VLGLLGVNTSE
-553 YQPALDIFHSCKR
+553 YQSALDIFHSCKR
-566 RQG
+566 SQG

>member
-1 MHVAGTARR
+1 
-10 ERHVQTCPESRYME
+10 ME
-24 IRSKLPA
+24 IRSKLPV

-56 LVSLTQ
+56 LVGLTQ
-62 LQGLK
+62 LQGVK

-80 AAITLLLTPLSFR
+80 AAITLLLTPFSFR
-93 PTLKPALSLVALCS
+93 PTLKPVLSLVAMCS
-107 AAAAYFMNTYGIS
+107 AAAAYFMNTYGIT

-143 KLFLYMGLLGVLPTA
+143 RLFLYLGLLGALPIA
-158 VIWAVPV
+158 VIWLIPV

-176 KVLVCLGC
+176 KVLVCVGC
-184 GVVMTAAIAPFY
+184 VLVIAAAVGPFY

-203 RNEDELTHF
+203 RDEDKLTHF

-218 IYALGKLTKQTV
+218 IYAIGKLTKQTV

-237 VQPVGTDSVLSPEAQ
+237 IQTVGTDSVLSPEAQ
-252 QRPKKSLMIFVVG
+252 ARPKKSLMIFVVG

-272 FSLNGYGR
+272 FSLNGYAR
-280 ETNPEL
+280 DTNPEL
-286 KKQNILNFTQVAS
+286 KKQDILNFTQVAS

-309 CMFSKFPRTD
+309 CMFSKFPRSD

-330 LLDMLQRAGLSVLW
+330 LLDMLQRAGLKVVW

-376 CLDESLLVGLQD
+376 CLDESLLVGLQA

-416 TSMERFTPVC
+416 KSLERFTPVC

-442 YDNTILYTDHFLAQ
+442 YDNTILYTDHFLSQ

-492 PYAIAPAAQTHVPMV
+492 PYAIAPSAQTHVPMV

-518 GIDRGCLAAK
+518 GVDRSCLAAK
-528 QHQPDLSHDNLFHS
+528 QNQPDLSHDYMFHS
-542 VLSLLGVNTQE
+542 VLGLLGVNTTE
-553 YQPALDIFHSCKR
+553 YQPALDIFHSCKHSK
-566 RQG
+566 G

>member
-1 MHVAGTARR
+1 MPAAPARQALR
-10 ERHVQTCPESRYME
+10 GPLYGNESML
-24 IRSKLPA
+24 KP

-39 LFSLC
+39 LFSLS
-44 LVAFYN
+44 LVVFYN
-50 LATWHA
+50 LATWRA
-56 LVSLTQ
+56 LVDLAQ
-62 LQGLK
+62 LQGVK
-67 VVAFYVSFAFFLW
+67 AVAFYVSFAFLLW
-80 AAITLLLTPLSFR
+80 AAITLLLTPFSFR
-93 PTLKPALSLVALCS
+93 PTLKPVLSLVALCS
-107 AAAAYFMNTYGIS
+107 AGAAYFMNTYGIS
-120 IDTVMMQNVL
+120 IDTTMMQNVL

-143 KLFLYMGLLGVLPTA
+143 KLFVYLGLLGVVPIAL
-158 VIWAVPV
+158 IWWVPV
-165 TYRRVLPGLIN
+165 TYRRVLPGLVN
-176 KVLVCLGC
+176 KVLVCIGC
-184 GVVMTAAIAPFY
+184 LLVIAAAVGPFY

-203 RNEDELTHF
+203 RDEDKLTHF

-218 IYALGKLTKQTV
+218 LYAIGKLTKQTV
-230 AIKETVK
+230 AIKETLK
-237 VQPVGTDSVLSPEAQ
+237 VQTVGADAVLSPQAQ

-286 KKQNILNFTQVAS
+286 KQQDILNFTHVAS

-330 LLDMLQRAGLSVLW
+330 LLDMLQRAGLKVLW

-362 IPKNQPSPFCDGQN
+362 IPKSQPSPFCDGKN

-416 TSMERFTPVC
+416 KTLERFTPVC

-442 YDNTILYTDHFLAQ
+442 YDNTILYTDHFLSQ
-456 TIELLKRNQDKVDTS
+456 TIELLKRNQDKVDAS

-492 PYAIAPAAQTHVPMV
+492 PYAIAPSAQTHVPMV
-507 MWFGNATLEDA
+507 MWFGHSTLEDA
-518 GIDRGCLAAK
+518 SVDRHCLAAR
-528 QHQPDLSHDNLFHS
+528 QDQPDLSHDYLFHS
-542 VLSLLGVNTQE
+542 VLGLLGVTSTE
-553 YQPALDIFHSCKR
+553 YQPALDLFHSCKR
-566 RQG
+566 DKG